1 MAHPENLTCASVSRR
16 GFVGTLAA
24 LGLTGSS
31 PIQAGGQPVAQA
43 CIWINLV
50 GGPSQLDTFD
60 PKPNAPAEVRG
71 PFQSISTA
79 LPGVRLSELFP
90 YLAHR
95 LNQVTLL
102 RGLHHTNL
110 PTHEAGWQEL
120 QTGSYSN
127 QSSIA
132 PSLGAHLA
140 TKGANGQPGWV
151 VTPAPINPDGLCW
164 HNNGQSPGHL
174 GATHAAVPIEYP
186 STDLAN
192 RLLSAAN
199 AVQSGVRF
207 VTVNTALS
215 VFHQRTWDCHAD
227 GGSLNTTVAQTGQ
240 LGRDLDYALSQLL
253 DHLKN
258 TGLLSQTIVVAT
270 GEMGRTPHMN
280 GRGGRDHWARAWTAL
295 VAGADLPAGA
305 VIGRTDSLGGEPLDS
320 PLRASGLHALVASKL
335 GIA

>member
-1 MAHPENLTCASVSRR
+1 M
-16 GFVGTLAA
+16 
-24 LGLTGSS
+24 
-31 PIQAGGQPVAQA
+31 
-43 CIWINLV
+43 
-50 GGPSQLDTFD
+50 
-60 PKPNAPAEVRG
+60 
-71 PFQSISTA
+71 
-79 LPGVRLSELFP
+79 
-90 YLAHR
+90 
-95 LNQVTLL
+95 
-102 RGLHHTNL
+102 
-110 PTHEAGWQEL
+110 
-120 QTGSYSN
+120 
-127 QSSIA
+127 
-132 PSLGAHLA
+132 
-140 TKGANGQPGWV
+140 
-151 VTPAPINPDGLCW
+151 
-164 HNNGQSPGHL
+164 
-174 GATHAAVPIEYP
+174 PIEYP

-192 RLLSAAN
+192 RFLSAAN